1 MRTAVR
7 ILAAACALVGAGC
20 AASRTGA
27 APEGSYAAWVVSESA
42 DRVARVV
49 LDPDGVR
56 VERERSV
63 STRPHEMDGPHGVVG
78 TRDGR
83 FYLVTL
89 GHGTPFGSL
98 WKLDAVRDEVLG
110 RVTLGRF
117 PATVDVTPDG
127 RYAFVSNFNLHG
139 DHVPSSISKVD
150 VSVMAEVARVETC
163 VMPHGSRVSPDGSRH
178 YSVCMMDDL
187 LVEIDVATGEIARMI
202 SVAPGR
208 EGEPVADTALRQRS
222 RDANHA
228 DHPPAGGHGGCSP
241 TWAQPD
247 ASGEHVYVTCN
258 ATAEVLEI
266 RVADGALA
274 RRFGTGPR
282 PYNAEVTPDGR
293 LLLVTLRDSASPAT
307 QIFDLREGRRVASIR
322 NSTTLPHGIAVTG
335 DSRYAFV
342 SVEGRGAEP
351 GRVDVLD
358 LRRMTLVGSVE
369 VGQQAAG
376 IAIAH

>member
-1 MRTAVR
+1 MRARLGIVTIICGVM
-7 ILAAACALVGAGC
+7 VSGC
-20 AASRTGA
+20 ASSGVGT
-27 APEGSYAAWVVSESA
+27 APEGIYAAWVVSESA

-49 LDPDGVR
+49 MDAGGLR

-63 STRPHEMDGPHGVVG
+63 STRPHEMNGPHGVAA

-83 FYLVTL
+83 HYLVTL
-89 GHGTPFGSL
+89 GHGTPFGAL
-98 WKLDAVRDEVLG
+98 WKLDSGSDEVLG

-139 DHVPSSISKVD
+139 DHVLSSISKVD
-150 VSVMAEVARVETC
+150 VRVMAEVARVETC

-178 YSVCMMDDL
+178 YSVCMMDDA
-187 LVEIDVATGEIARMI
+187 LVEIDVVTGGISRMI

-208 EGEPVADTALRQRS
+208 EGERMVTPDVHAHAAVPS
-222 RDANHA
+222 HA
-228 DHPPAGGHGGCSP
+228 DRAAAGGHGECSP

-247 ASGEHVYVTCN
+247 PSGAHVYVACN

-266 RVADGALA
+266 RVSDGSLA

-282 PYNAEVTPDGR
+282 PYNTEVTPDGR
-293 LLLVTLRDSASPAT
+293 LLVVTLRDAETSAT
-307 QIFDLREGRRVASIR
+307 EVHDLRDGRRLASIR
-322 NSTTLPHGIAVTG
+322 NSTTLPHGIAVTP

-358 LRRMTLVGSVE
+358 LRRLTLVGSVE

>member
-1 MRTAVR
+1 MRSRVGIVA
-7 ILAAACALVGAGC
+7 ILCGVMVGCASRGAG
-20 AASRTGA
+20 AAS
-27 APEGSYAAWVVSESA
+27 EGSYAAWVVSESA

-49 LDPDGVR
+49 MDAGGLR

-63 STRPHEMDGPHGVVG
+63 STRPHEMDGPHGVAA
-78 TRDGR
+78 TSDGR
-83 FYLVTL
+83 HYLVTL
-89 GHGTPFGSL
+89 GHGTPFGAL
-98 WKLDAVRDEVLG
+98 WKLDAGTDEVLG

-150 VSVMAEVARVETC
+150 VRVMAEVARVETC

-178 YSVCMMDDL
+178 YSVCMMDDA
-187 LVEIDVATGEIARMI
+187 LVEIDVATGEVSRMI

-208 EGEPVADTALRQRS
+208 EGQRMVAPEPHGAAPT
-222 RDANHA
+222 HA
-228 DHPPAGGHGGCSP
+228 GHPGGGGHGECSP
-241 TWAQPD
+241 TWVQPD
-247 ASGEHVYVTCN
+247 PTGALVYVACN

-266 RVADGALA
+266 RVSDGSLV

-282 PYNAEVTPDGR
+282 PYNVEVTPDGR
-293 LLLVTLRDSASPAT
+293 LLVVTLRDAATSAT
-307 QIFDLREGRRVASIR
+307 EVHDLRDGRRLASIR
-322 NSTTLPHGIAVTG
+322 NSTTLPHGVAVTP

-358 LRRMTLVGSVE
+358 LRRLALVGSVE